1 MARMCRNEQV
11 CQERKS
17 VKRFEQSNGLD
28 TALYKNYLLH
38 FRRAENTIRRSY
50 ASTSPLTKG
59 KRGERYIT
67 IRAGYDRFCE
77 SCAHCQ
83 TTQKTDLVSSQF
95 ISDSVCS
102 RRLHG
107 SSGSSALLSVFPL
120 LQRAN
125 PGARLT
131 LQDRLAISV
140 NLQLHNNNL
149 QRGTTYEGAVGSLK

>member
-1 MARMCRNEQV
+1 MTDSTTVRVM
-11 CQERKS
+11 
-17 VKRFEQSNGLD
+17 
-28 TALYKNYLLH
+28 
-38 FRRAENTIRRSY
+38 RS
-50 ASTSPLTKG
+50 
-59 KRGERYIT
+59 
-67 IRAGYDRFCE
+67 
-77 SCAHCQ
+77 Q

-120 LQRAN
+120 LQRTN

-140 NLQLHNNNL
+140 NLQLHDNNL
-149 QRGTTYEGAVGSLK
+149 QRGTTYEGAVGKGSLKKEQQGCIFHKLHLVNTITTCTDHKNVSNRKCQHRDK